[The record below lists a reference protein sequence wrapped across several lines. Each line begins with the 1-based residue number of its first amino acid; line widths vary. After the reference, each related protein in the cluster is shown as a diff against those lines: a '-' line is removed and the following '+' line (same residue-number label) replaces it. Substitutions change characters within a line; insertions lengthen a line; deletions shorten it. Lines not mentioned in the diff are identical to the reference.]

1 MVDSLK
7 RSPVPGLLAYLKA
20 SRPMFLIASA
30 LAVLLGSSMGY
41 SGAMR
46 FDAFAFSL
54 ALFSVMCVHA
64 GINVLNDVY
73 DELNGTDRLNH
84 ERIFPFTGGSRA
96 IQNGTLD
103 LNQMRRWGILLL
115 AISSMAGLVL
125 LYLKGPFVLV
135 FGVAGIAIGY
145 VYSAPPI
152 ALASRALGEF
162 AVALGF
168 GVIIVTGAAWLQYG
182 KIDAITWLVSIAV
195 GLWASNIL
203 LINEVPDA
211 TADRA
216 AGKRTLVVRSGLTVT
231 AILYSVIN
239 IVAAFVVYRV
249 VLAGALP
256 LTAISLPLFSVIAG
270 TFASY
275 AILQWPAQR
284 VLLEKAIKLTLAIHT
299 LNCLWLIAWFLL

>member
-1 MVDSLK
+1 MMDSLK
-7 RSPVPGLLAYLKA
+7 HSPVPGLLTYIKA
-20 SRPMFLIASA
+20 SRPMFLIASV
-30 LAVLLGSSMGY
+30 LAVLLGSSIGY
-41 SGAMR
+41 SEAMH

-84 ERIFPFTGGSRA
+84 ERIFPFTGGSRV
-96 IQNGTLD
+96 IQNDILNV
-103 LNQMRRWGILLL
+103 NQMRRWGILLL
-115 AISSMAGLVL
+115 AISSIAGLVL
-125 LYLKGPFVLV
+125 LYLKGPFVIV

-145 VYSAPPI
+145 LYSAPPI

-168 GVIIVTGAAWLQYG
+168 GVIIVTGAAWLQHG
-182 KIDAITWLVSIAV
+182 TIDTVTWLVSIAV

-216 AGKRTLVVRSGLTVT
+216 AGKRTLVVFTGLTVT

-239 IVAAFVVYRV
+239 IVAAYLVYRV
-249 VLAGALP
+249 VLTGWLPRVAITLP
-256 LTAISLPLFSVIAG
+256 LLSVLAG

-275 AILQWPAQR
+275 AILRWPAQR
-284 VLLEKAIKLTLAIHT
+284 SLLERAIKLTLAIHT

>member
-1 MVDSLK
+1 MDSLK
-7 RSPVPGLLAYLKA
+7 HFPVPGLLTYIKA
-20 SRPMFLIASA
+20 SRPMFLIASV
-30 LAVLLGSSMGY
+30 LAMLLGSSIGY
-41 SGAMR
+41 SEAMH

-84 ERIFPFTGGSRA
+84 ERIFPFTGGSRV
-96 IQNGTLD
+96 IQNDILNV
-103 LNQMRRWGILLL
+103 NQMRRWGILLL

-125 LYLKGPFVLV
+125 LYLKGPFVIV

-145 VYSAPPI
+145 LYSAPPI

-168 GVIIVTGAAWLQYG
+168 GVIIVTGAAWLQHG
-182 KIDAITWLVSIAV
+182 RIDAVTWLVSIAV

-211 TADRA
+211 PADRA
-216 AGKRTLVVRSGLTVT
+216 AGKHTLVVFTGLTVT

-239 IVAAFVVYRV
+239 CVAAYLVYRV
-249 VLAGALP
+249 VLTGWLP
-256 LTAISLPLFSVIAG
+256 LVAITLPLLSVLAG

-275 AILQWPAQR
+275 AILRWPVQR
-284 VLLEKAIKLTLAIHT
+284 SLLERAIKLTLAIHT